1 MLNRKRL
8 KADLLLL
15 LVAVIWGSA
24 FVAQRIAALES
35 DFFLYNAARFFV
47 ASIFL
52 LLLLRRRP
60 EISRNDLAFSAL
72 TGCVLFIASA
82 FQQAGLKETSA
93 GNAGFITTLY
103 VVFVPLLTYFIW
115 RHKVS
120 VYHWGAASL
129 AIIGAFL
136 LSTGTQ
142 LQHVSRG
149 DVLELIGAFAWAFH
163 VILIGEGAK
172 RIPALLFTFW
182 QLIFAASLNLFFSIF
197 FGSPSFPGLMQVSW
211 SVLYTGV
218 FSIGL
223 GYFLQTVGQR
233 DAPAVDASLILCL
246 ESVFAALGGWLF
258 LRESLTLLQ
267 FIGCLLILF
276 AALFV
281 QVVAQRSEIP
291 A

>member
-8 KADLLLL
+8 KADLILL

-24 FVAQRIAALES
+24 FVAQRIAALEA
-35 DFFLYNAARFFV
+35 DFFLFNAARFFV
-47 ASIFL
+47 ASILL

-60 EISRNDLAFSAL
+60 DISRNDLVFSAL
-72 TGCVLFIASA
+72 TGCILFIASA

-103 VVFVPLLTYFIW
+103 VVFVPLLTYIIW
-115 RHKVS
+115 RQRVS
-120 VYHWGAASL
+120 AFHWGAAGL
-129 AIIGAFL
+129 AILGAFL
-136 LSTGTQ
+136 LSTGAQ
-142 LQHVSRG
+142 LQHISRG
-149 DVLELIGAFAWAFH
+149 DVLELVGAIAWAFH

-182 QLIFAASLNLFFSIF
+182 QLIVAASLNLLFSII
-197 FGSPSFPGLMQVSW
+197 FGSPSFPSLLQTSW

-218 FSIGL
+218 FSIGF

-246 ESVFAALGGWLF
+246 EAVFAALGGWLI
-258 LRESLTLLQ
+258 LKESLSLLQ
-267 FIGCLLILF
+267 FVGCLLILL

-281 QVVAQRSEIP
+281 QVMAQRSEMP